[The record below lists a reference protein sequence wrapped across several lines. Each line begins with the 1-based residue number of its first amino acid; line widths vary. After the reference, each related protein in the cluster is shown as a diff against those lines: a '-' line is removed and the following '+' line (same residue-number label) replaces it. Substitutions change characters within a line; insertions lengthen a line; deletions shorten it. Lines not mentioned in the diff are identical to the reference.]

1 MNQSFLLGLYLA
13 MTFAVAGTIAY
24 RFSETAMWAFFGA
37 AGCALVANLLAAYTE
52 AAGNRA
58 RDRALKRD

>member
-1 MNQSFLLGLYLA
+1 
-13 MTFAVAGTIAY
+13 
-24 RFSETAMWAFFGA
+24 MWAFFGA